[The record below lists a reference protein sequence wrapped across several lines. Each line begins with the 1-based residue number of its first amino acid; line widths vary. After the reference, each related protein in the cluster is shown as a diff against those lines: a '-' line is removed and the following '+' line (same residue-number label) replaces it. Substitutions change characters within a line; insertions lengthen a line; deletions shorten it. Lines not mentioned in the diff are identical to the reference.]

1 MRVTLLSSCGLLF
14 EQDGQSLLIDALNKQ
29 FRCYYGL
36 PPETFSRMLAGEP
49 PFDALCGILC
59 THAHPDHY
67 NEGRTRQLAQAS
79 GAPVFVPR
87 ADTPQ
92 EQVMQL
98 GPFRVSFYRFPHIP
112 VPGWDAID
120 HGVFL
125 IEAAGRCIYV
135 TADAQIDVDRHRS
148 ILAGRRV
155 DAAFWNGQYL
165 SYPQTRALLAE
176 ASNRNYV
183 YHIPIDEK
191 DVCGIRR
198 KCERNM
204 ARFGAEL
211 STVML
216 LEAYPYEIMIE

>member
-1 MRVTLLSSCGLLF
+1 MLF
-14 EQDGQSLLIDALNKQ
+14 RS
-29 FRCYYGL
+29 
-36 PPETFSRMLAGEP
+36 
-49 PFDALCGILC
+49 
-59 THAHPDHY
+59 
-67 NEGRTRQLAQAS
+67 
-79 GAPVFVPR
+79 
-87 ADTPQ
+87 
-92 EQVMQL
+92 
-98 GPFRVSFYRFPHIP
+98 
-112 VPGWDAID
+112 GWDAID

-176 ASNRNYV
+176 VSGRNYV

-198 KCERNM
+198 KCERSM
-204 ARFGAEL
+204 ARFSAEL
-211 STVML
+211 STGKL
-216 LEAYPYEIMIE
+216 LEAYPSEIVIE

>member
-1 MRVTLLSSCGLLF
+1 MKVTLLSSCGLAI
-14 EQDGQSLLIDALNKQ
+14 EQDGQTLLIDALNKQ

-36 PPETFSRMLAGEP
+36 PPEMFSRMMALAP
-49 PFDALCGILC
+49 PFDVLCGILC

-67 NEGRTRQLAQAS
+67 NEGRTQQLAQVS

-92 EQVMQL
+92 EQIMQL

-125 IEAAGRCIYV
+125 VEAAGQCIYV
-135 TADAQIDVDRHRS
+135 TGDAQIDAALHRS
-148 ILAGRRV
+148 VLAGRRV

-176 ASNRNYV
+176 AAKKNYV

-211 STVML
+211 STVTL
-216 LEAYPYEIMIE
+216 LEAYPSDVLIE